1 VFRIAKKEF
10 TVATR
15 PLLFAQIAAAFGSA
29 AALLL
34 ALPGVARATATNAIP
49 TSPRDIAQVMKKADA
64 WQLAHP
70 WKPED
75 RNWIRATWYTG
86 VMAAYAATRDED
98 YLRQSLAWAETS
110 QWQPGNEA
118 SGANVLACGQTY
130 LELWLLRHEAKRIEP
145 LVAWL
150 NSSATN
156 TPRGARVWYLEGG
169 RRYADSL
176 FVAPPTLAMLARATS
191 DHKYL
196 HWMNAFYWD
205 VYDELFD
212 RAEGLFYRDERF
224 IGAKNAKGRKVIWS
238 RGNGW
243 VFAGL
248 PRILGNLPKDEP
260 SRDRYEALF
269 KTMAAAIAARQGRNG
284 LWRPNLADPDEF
296 SMPEASG
303 TGFFIYGL
311 SWGVQEGVLD
321 RKTYLPVVEKA
332 WVGLAG
338 CVSEE
343 GKVEWGQ
350 PVGDRPVAVRREDT
364 HEYVT
369 GAFLLAGS
377 QVLRLATN
385 GLIGEPPTAVKST
398 GSSQP

>member
-1 VFRIAKKEF
+1 
-10 TVATR
+10 
-15 PLLFAQIAAAFGSA
+15 
-29 AALLL
+29 
-34 ALPGVARATATNAIP
+34 
-49 TSPRDIAQVMKKADA
+49 MKKANA

-86 VMAAYAATRDED
+86 VTAAYAATGDED
-98 YLRQSLAWAETS
+98 YLRQSLTWAEKY
-110 QWQPGNEA
+110 QWQPGDEA

-130 LELWLLRHEAKRIEP
+130 LELWLLRPEAKRIGP

-150 NSSATN
+150 NLGADN
-156 TPRGARVWYLEGG
+156 TPSGAKVWYKEGG

-196 HWMNAFYWD
+196 DWMNAFYWD
-205 VYDELFD
+205 VYAELFD
-212 RAEGLFYRDERF
+212 RHEGLFYRDARF
-224 IGAKNAKGRKVIWS
+224 IGANTKNGCKVIWS

-248 PRILGNLPKDEP
+248 PRILHYLPKGEP
-260 SRDRYEALF
+260 GRDRYEALF
-269 KTMAAAIAARQGRNG
+269 KTMAAAIAARQGKDG
-284 LWRPNLADPDEF
+284 LWRSNLADPDEF
-296 SMPEASG
+296 PMPETSG

-311 SWGVQEGVLD
+311 GWGVREGVLD
-321 RKTYLPVVEKA
+321 PTAYLPVVKKA

-343 GKVEWGQ
+343 GKVQWGQ
-350 PVGDRPVAVRREDT
+350 TVGDRPAAVQREDT

-377 QVLRLATN
+377 QVFRLATN
-385 GLIGEPPTAVKST
+385 GLIGEPAR
-398 GSSQP
+398 